1 MSQVDNGKRKIGI
14 RACRR
19 MSIFAIDSMGVADG
33 ASVDDG
39 LAGEGSRAMR
49 ASISEMDYRTA
60 RR

>member
-1 MSQVDNGKRKIGI
+1 MAI
-14 RACRR
+14 RTYRR

-39 LAGEGSRAMR
+39 LVGEGSRAMR
-49 ASISEMDYRTA
+49 SSISEMDCRTA

>member
-1 MSQVDNGKRKIGI
+1 MSQIDKWETKDGDT
-14 RACRR
+14 R
-19 MSIFAIDSMGVADG
+19 MSVHVIFAIDSTGVADG

-49 ASISEMDYRTA
+49 SSISEMDYRTP